1 VSYEGQVHGKAC
13 WWNDS
18 TLAPTPLARPVAA
31 QLLGRKVSQA
41 FLIDLGL
48 SNSAAPVESSKEETF
63 LPFSCED
70 IPSDTHMNTSLYQ
83 PEVCSGARLSPG
95 RNSYFTM

>member
-41 FLIDLGL
+41 FLINLYL
-48 SNSAAPVESSKEETF
+48 SNFAAAVAFSKERTF
-63 LPFSCED
+63 CR
-70 IPSDTHMNTSLYQ
+70 SLLKTF
-83 PEVCSGARLSPG
+83 PVARI
-95 RNSYFTM
+95 